1 MATGYEVISEHF
13 RSKYGP
19 VFRRKL
25 SLYSRTLGRIV
36 TSAEACSGPGKALVD
51 KLAEAED
58 APRDS
63 DGKVRR
69 HSLPRF
75 FHVWARS
82 AWVDL
87 LDSLPE
93 EDVAEITDPAEEEF
107 RGRVARA
114 LHTLFSFSPWIRTGE
129 REIER
134 RSIIAWCD
142 LLAKPGN
149 WAQLGSLLVWMRR
162 DVAGSLHVAARAEL
176 FTQTNVNELAR
187 LTQRKFAALAERYG
201 VGTKG
206 PECRPGGQWAV
217 ELMPAFLQ
225 ELLPETQGPTAV
237 EAAPPS
243 TESQAAAAEETAPG
257 SEHLYAAE
265 GSYRTP

>member
-1 MATGYEVISEHF
+1 MATGYEVILEHF

-19 VFRRKL
+19 VFRRKMA
-25 SLYSRTLGRIV
+25 LYSKTLGRIV
-36 TSAEACSGPGKALVD
+36 TSAEGPGGGPGKALVD

-93 EDVAEITDPAEEEF
+93 EDVAEIIDPAEEEF

-114 LHTLFSFSPWIRTGE
+114 LHTLFSFSPWIRRGE
-129 REIER
+129 PQVER

-162 DVAGSLHVAARAEL
+162 DVAGSLHVAVRAEL
-176 FTQTNVNELAR
+176 FAQTHVNELAR

-201 VGTKG
+201 VGSKG

-217 ELMPAFLQ
+217 ELGPNFLQ
-225 ELLPETQGPTAV
+225 ELLPEAQTPRADVTAQ
-237 EAAPPS
+237 PS
-243 TESQAAAAEETAPG
+243 TESQAAEPETA
-257 SEHLYAAE
+257 YAGEVSQTEA
-265 GSYRTP
+265 